1 MIDVTHDGY
10 DGSAWY
16 EVLLVVLLFADSR
29 TDFSAD
35 VFCGEAELFCN
46 EVDGLGIHSLVD
58 ADHDADA
65 HAGSDNLRDRHVH
78 HRSQLVG
85 RNELCQLEYLAFCC
99 FVGQF
104 LLHSLTDGF
113 ALFTTI
119 FGALAHLGALA
130 GKAGKR
136 FAYLLCDFFLAHFG
150 LQRHLLGLVLLFLLA
165 ATILVLLLSVAAIL
179 LLTLLLV
186 CNVIDVNTFL
196 AQTYALLLVTTLSFE
211 AFATALFVRL
221 LFGASRLVQAVEVN
235 LTLDG
240 KRRSVALNRV
250 QAEDFFLL
258 LLCWSRFCRFLFWSN
273 NLFLSNRL
281 FLLNDRLFLLL
292 RSRLGFLFL
301 FDGFGF
307 RLLFFDR
314 FSLCS
319 FLCLCSLSTI
329 EVDVSQNLR
338 TFNLWSF
345 YLHLFNR
352 FGLGRFLA
360 LLLVLANV
368 LLNELCCFVAQSLIQ
383 AEFAL
388 QLGILLF
395 SYLIVGIGLNIGEAF
410 LLEEL
415 NSRLQ
420 SDVELLRYFI

>member
-1 MIDVTHDGY
+1 M
-10 DGSAWY
+10 
-16 EVLLVVLLFADSR
+16 
-29 TDFSAD
+29 
-35 VFCGEAELFCN
+35 
-46 EVDGLGIHSLVD
+46 
-58 ADHDADA
+58 
-65 HAGSDNLRDRHVH
+65 
-78 HRSQLVG
+78 LVG
-85 RNELCQLEYLAFCC
+85 
-99 FVGQF
+99 
-104 LLHSLTDGF
+104 
-113 ALFTTI
+113 
-119 FGALAHLGALA
+119 
-130 GKAGKR
+130 
-136 FAYLLCDFFLAHFG
+136 
-150 LQRHLLGLVLLFLLA
+150 
-165 ATILVLLLSVAAIL
+165 
-179 LLTLLLV
+179 
-186 CNVIDVNTFL
+186 NVIDVNTFL
-196 AQTYALLLVTTLSFE
+196 AQTYALLLVATLSFE

-273 NLFLSNRL
+273 NFFLSN
-281 FLLNDRLFLLL
+281 RLFLLL

-314 FSLCS
+314 FSLCG

-329 EVDVSQNLR
+329 EVDVSQYLR
-338 TFNLWSF
+338 TFNLWRF

-352 FGLGRFLA
+352 FGLGCFLA